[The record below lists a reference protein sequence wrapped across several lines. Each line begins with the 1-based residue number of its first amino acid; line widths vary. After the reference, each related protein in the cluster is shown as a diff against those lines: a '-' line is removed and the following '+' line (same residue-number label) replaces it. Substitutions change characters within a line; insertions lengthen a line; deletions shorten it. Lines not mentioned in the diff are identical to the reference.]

1 MRQYEAVN
9 ELPVDV
15 MRWCLVVGEMFLLTT
30 NKKYETRKL
39 WDIRWQVAKSFL
51 FCLTKGTR
59 ELYVQTVSLQS
70 QMRGHHSRAL
80 STLLPAKTEKM
91 FWVEL
96 WNPLSITT
104 SSYHRPQAALRHLTI
119 LSSVTEVRSCGPKW
133 PSVRI
138 PHMRSNCLIFF
149 KESVS

>member
-1 MRQYEAVN
+1 MGQNEAVN
-9 ELPVDV
+9 EFPVDV
-15 MRWCLVVGEMFLLTT
+15 MCWCLVVGEMFLLTT
-30 NKKYETRKL
+30 NKKIWNKETVRYSVTGRKKL
-39 WDIRWQVAKSFL
+39 PVLLDEGDPGALRP
-51 FCLTKGTR
+51 
-59 ELYVQTVSLQS
+59 TVSLQS

-104 SSYHRPQAALRHLTI
+104 SSYHRPQAALRHLPI

-149 KESVS
+149 